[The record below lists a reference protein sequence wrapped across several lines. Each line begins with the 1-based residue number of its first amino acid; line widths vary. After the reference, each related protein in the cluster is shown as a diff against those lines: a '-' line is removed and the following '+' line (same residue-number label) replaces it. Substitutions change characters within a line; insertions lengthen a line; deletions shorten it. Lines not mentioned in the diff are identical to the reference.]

1 VHLSLSSPSGQILV
15 TLLIKLG
22 VIASLASIIARFGHF
37 RRLIFLEQRTPRQK
51 LLFSVFLGVPFML
64 GVFTRLLAGF
74 KSGDLNLEI
83 TVVSGLLGG
92 GITGL
97 VVGMMVSLPAV
108 LKGHEILAAP
118 MAVLYAVV
126 AGSARWICPDKEA
139 IWKFSPFIDLSLY
152 RSIRKRFKAPA
163 LDWQVLFALICVLLE
178 MSRIL
183 VGNLAAKQKWLFYL
197 DSPHPWTKV
206 LIVVGTL
213 IGVGLPIRIWNS
225 TRIER
230 KLEEQERLLLQA
242 RMEALITQINPHFL
256 FNTLN
261 TVSSLIR
268 FDPDTARSV
277 LLKLSSILRRR
288 LKSQVHF
295 VPLKEEIDFIDDY
308 LDIEVVRFGH
318 DKLQIRKEV
327 DPETLEVVV
336 PSMILQPLVENA
348 IRHGLG
354 PKIGGGT
361 ITLRAWRNDGRL
373 SIEVVDDGVGI
384 PQDRQRYIYES
395 GIGIRNVH
403 ERLQVLYGHDYALK
417 VDSQPG
423 FGTAIHVEIPELVVA
438 QREVPTEPARP
449 KVSGVGC

>member
-1 VHLSLSSPSGQILV
+1 MHLSLSSPSGQILV

-64 GVFTRLLAGF
+64 GVFTRLLAKYQG
-74 KSGDLNLEI
+74 GDLSLES
-83 TVVSGLLGG
+83 TVVAGLLGG
-92 GITGL
+92 SITGL

-108 LKGHEILAAP
+108 LKGKEILAAP

-139 IWKFSPFIDLSLY
+139 IWKFSPFVDLSLY
-152 RSIRKRFKAPA
+152 RSIRQRFRAPA

-178 MSRIL
+178 ISRMA
-183 VGNLAAKQKWLFYL
+183 VGNLAARQNWLFYL

-213 IGVGLPIRIWNS
+213 IGVGLPIRIWNT

-242 RMEALITQINPHFL
+242 RMEALVSQINPHFL

-268 FDPDTARSV
+268 FEPDTARRV
-277 LLKLSSILRRR
+277 LLKLSNILRRR

-295 VPLKEEIDFIDDY
+295 AALKEEIDFIDDY
-308 LDIEVVRFGH
+308 LDIEVIRFGR

-327 DPETLEVVV
+327 DPDTLEVVV

-348 IRHGLG
+348 IRHGIG

-361 ITLRAWRNDGRL
+361 ITLRAWRNVGRL

-384 PQDRQRYIYES
+384 PQDRQRYIYKS

-403 ERLQVLYGHDYALK
+403 ERLQVLYGQDYTFEI
-417 VDSQPG
+417 DSQAG
-423 FGTAIHVEIPELVVA
+423 FGTAIHVEIPELIMA
-438 QREVPTEPARP
+438 RREAPPEPARAART
-449 KVSGVGC
+449 

>member
-1 VHLSLSSPSGQILV
+1 MHLSLSSPSGQILV

-92 GITGL
+92 SITGL

-108 LKGHEILAAP
+108 LKGKEILAAP

-139 IWKFSPFIDLSLY
+139 IWKFSPFVDLSLY
-152 RSIRKRFKAPA
+152 RSIRQRFRAPA

-178 MSRIL
+178 ISRMA
-183 VGNLAAKQKWLFYL
+183 VGNLAARQNWLFYL

-213 IGVGLPIRIWNS
+213 IGVGLPIRIWNT

-242 RMEALITQINPHFL
+242 RMEALVSQINPHFL

-268 FDPDTARSV
+268 FEPDTARRV
-277 LLKLSSILRRR
+277 LLKLSNILRRR

-295 VPLKEEIDFIDDY
+295 AALKEEIDFIDDY
-308 LDIEVVRFGH
+308 LDIEVIRFGR

-327 DPETLEVVV
+327 DPDTLEVVV

-348 IRHGLG
+348 IRHGIG

-361 ITLRAWRNDGRL
+361 ITLRAWRNVGRL

-384 PQDRQRYIYES
+384 PQDRQRYIYKS

-403 ERLQVLYGHDYALK
+403 ERLQVLYGQDYTFEI
-417 VDSQPG
+417 DSQAG
-423 FGTAIHVEIPELVVA
+423 FGTAIHVEIPELIMA
-438 QREVPTEPARP
+438 RREAPPEPARAART
-449 KVSGVGC
+449 

>member
-1 VHLSLSSPSGQILV
+1 
-15 TLLIKLG
+15 LLIKLG

-51 LLFSVFLGVPFML
+51 LLFSVFLGVPFLL
-64 GVFTRLLAGF
+64 GVLTRLLAKYQG
-74 KSGDLNLEI
+74 GDLSLEI

-92 GITGL
+92 TITGL

-152 RSIRKRFKAPA
+152 RSIRQRFKTPA

-178 MSRIL
+178 ICRMV
-183 VGNLAAKQKWLFYL
+183 VGNLAARQKWLLYL
-197 DSPHPWTKV
+197 DSPHPWTKA

-213 IGVGLPIRIWNS
+213 VGVGLPIRIWNT

-242 RMEALITQINPHFL
+242 RMEALISQINPHFL

-261 TVSSLIR
+261 AASSLIR
-268 FDPDTARSV
+268 FDPDTARRV
-277 LLKLSSILRRR
+277 LLKLSNILRRR

-295 VPLKEEIDFIDDY
+295 LPLREEMDFIDDY
-308 LDIEVVRFGH
+308 LDIEVVRFGR

-327 DPETLEVVV
+327 DPDSLEVIV
-336 PSMILQPLVENA
+336 PSMIFQPLVENA
-348 IRHGLG
+348 IRHGIG
-354 PKIGGGT
+354 PKVGGGT

-395 GIGIRNVH
+395 GIGIRNVR
-403 ERLQVLYGHDYALK
+403 ERLQVLYGQDYALK
-417 VDSQPG
+417 IDSQPG
-423 FGTAIHVEIPELVVA
+423 FGTAIHVEIPELIVA
-438 QREVPTEPARP
+438 RREVPEEPAPVVR
-449 KVSGVGC
+449 S